1 MKNSAYIIL
10 CCFLFC
16 ASLNSKAQNI
26 ITVKAGTRVI
36 DYFPAAERYRYPE
49 FISGMVIFKDN
60 TSIAARLNY
69 NILTG
74 EVQFIQKN
82 DTLAITNTK
91 AIDNV
96 RILADTFYYDNG
108 YLEVVAGRDPS
119 IMAIKQYIK
128 LVDVKKEGA
137 LGTRNST
144 TNSQTVDYIFNGTM
158 FNLICQE
165 DLVLSKKTDYYLGN
179 KSSGFFYYTKKN
191 VLKLFPQKKSAIENF
206 IKHNDVNFRNKVD
219 LLQLTEFL
227 QGMM

>member
-1 MKNSAYIIL
+1 MKKSAYIIL

-16 ASLNSKAQNI
+16 ASFKSQAQNI

-36 DYFPAAERYRYPE
+36 DYFPFTERYRYPE
-49 FISGMVIFKDN
+49 FMTGMVTFKDN
-60 TSIAARLNY
+60 TSITARLNY

-82 DTLAITNTK
+82 DTLSITNTK

-96 RILADTFYYDNG
+96 RILTDTFYYDNG
-108 YLEVVAGRDPS
+108 YLEIVAGRDPAF
-119 IMAIKQYIK
+119 MAIKQYIK

-179 KSSGFFYYTKKN
+179 KSNGFFYYNKKN
-191 VLKLFPQKKSAIENF
+191 VLKLFPQKKSAIENY
-206 IKHNDVNFRNKVD
+206 IKHNGVNFRDKED
-219 LLQLTEFL
+219 LLHLTGFL
-227 QGMM
+227 QGIK